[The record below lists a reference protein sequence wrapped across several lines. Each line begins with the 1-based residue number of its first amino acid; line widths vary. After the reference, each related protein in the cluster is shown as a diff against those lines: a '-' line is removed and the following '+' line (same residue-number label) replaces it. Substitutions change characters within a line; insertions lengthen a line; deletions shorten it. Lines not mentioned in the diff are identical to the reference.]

1 MDEMLWRAAAAG
13 VGVAGLAGALGC
25 FLIWRRTAF
34 FGDTLAHSALLGVA
48 LGIVLNIAA
57 PVAALGLCLGVAGLF
72 AGLERRASVASDTLL
87 AVIAHGSLAAGVL
100 AIALLPPQ
108 GGSLESLL
116 FGELLAVGD
125 AQLRLISAVGLVVAL
140 VSARH
145 WRDWLAIA
153 VDADLARIEGIAVER
168 ARLLQLL
175 CIAALIGVA
184 MNVVGVLLVTAL
196 LIVPPAAARA
206 LSRSPEQM
214 AALGAVLGALAV
226 LGGLWLSVAADTPAG
241 PSVVAGACVLFSLC
255 HAAAALRRG

>member
-1 MDEMLWRAAAAG
+1 
-13 VGVAGLAGALGC
+13 
-25 FLIWRRTAF
+25 
-34 FGDTLAHSALLGVA
+34 
-48 LGIVLNIAA
+48 
-57 PVAALGLCLGVAGLF
+57 
-72 AGLERRASVASDTLL
+72 LL
-87 AVIAHGSLAAGVL
+87 AVIAHGSLAAGV
-100 AIALLPPQ
+100 IAVSLLPPR

-125 AQLRLISAVGLVVAL
+125 AQLHLISAVGLVVAL
-140 VSARH
+140 VAARY

-153 VDADLARIEGIAVER
+153 VDEDLARIEGVAVER

-226 LGGLWLSVAADTPAG
+226 LAGLWLSLEADTPAG
-241 PSVVAGACVLFSLC
+241 PSVVAGACVLFVLC
-255 HAAAALRRG
+255 HGAAALRSR